1 MIIGRFSPICTFTL
15 SLYSCFFS
23 QQATCCLNCFIV
35 TFLLIKLE
43 KKYYSRQ
50 FFFFCQRKRN
60 FFKCNTTSMCSVYI
74 SLNSFLLI
82 SAIVRS
88 FFYYYI
94 DLFLTYLFIINIF
107 FIKQPI
113 YLAGIFI
120 YPLCYISGSFLQA
133 VKTTPTYLEI
143 LLYTRILVLMSLNF
157 ICPMNIYQQVYL
169 SNKIEEYLCNI

>member
-1 MIIGRFSPICTFTL
+1 MKLSHHLMIIGRFSPICTFTL

-35 TFLLIKLE
+35 TFLLIKLG
-43 KKYYSRQ
+43 KKILFTLV
-50 FFFFCQRKRN
+50 FFFVKERGISSNVIQRVCAV
-60 FFKCNTTSMCSVYI
+60 FTYPLI
-74 SLNSFLLI
+74 LFLLI

-120 YPLCYISGSFLQA
+120 YPLCYISGSF
-133 VKTTPTYLEI
+133 
-143 LLYTRILVLMSLNF
+143 F
-157 ICPMNIYQQVYL
+157 IGR
-169 SNKIEEYLCNI
+169 